1 MKNYI
6 VWSPERGLP
15 TKTHGG
21 IDAATAEA
29 SRLASKHPGV
39 PFHVYSLI
47 GTASASVSVD
57 FQPACPEHWVH
68 YQKPA
73 PEKLAADV
81 VAKGH
86 NPLGLT
92 NAEVGVSEGWRLLE
106 AEELWDRVHR
116 VGDGIEFRSRLSV
129 YWGDN
134 FLEVEKHVGLGW
146 TFRTKNPPGH
156 YLRKY

>member
-15 TKTHGG
+15 TKTHAG

-39 PFHVYSLI
+39 LFHVYSLI

-68 YQKPA
+68 HQKPT
-73 PEKLAADV
+73 PEKLAADE

-106 AEELWDRVHR
+106 AAELWSRAHED
-116 VGDGIEFRSRLSV
+116 GDGIEFRSRLTV
-129 YWGDN
+129 CWRDD
-134 FLEVEKHVGLGW
+134 FREVEKHVGLGW
-146 TFRTKNPPGH
+146 TFRTKNPPGF